1 MVGRSTRSL
10 DVMEKMLR
18 RVLPPASLGLS
29 ILAWVI
35 VLGGVAYASIFV
47 SDQPPP
53 PPRGIVSS
61 RAVVVAM
68 AIYAGIFLAASGT
81 VGSLLCII
89 AKANTRIS
97 SWAFGAG
104 MLFFVAFVTI
114 WMGAWRP

>member
-1 MVGRSTRSL
+1 
-10 DVMEKMLR
+10 
-18 RVLPPASLGLS
+18 
-29 ILAWVI
+29 
-35 VLGGVAYASIFV
+35 
-47 SDQPPP
+47 
-53 PPRGIVSS
+53 
-61 RAVVVAM
+61 M